1 MLSLAGRLKLYT
13 FDKAGKGVD
22 KGEPQKKR
30 FFLFF
35 DLYFRKFWKLIT
47 LNLEFLLFCLPS
59 FLVGAVLTLSL
70 PGYFKY
76 LGPLVFIGTLG
87 PAISGMVYILRNFSM
102 ERPAFLW
109 MDYVDTIKSNWKQS
123 LAFSMIDAVVIPL
136 LALAV
141 WFYSQRLGDGVMYI
155 LMVAVVASLSLFY
168 VIMHYYMYLMIV
180 TLDLKF
186 KQLFKNAAILSITGL
201 RTNFISSFFVLLIGF
216 VIFLFWPYS
225 IALLLFIALSTVGFI
240 VTFNSFNQVKKQILD
255 PYYASQQ
262 KEKGEG
268 DTAEEQEEAI
278 FTDIGSKE
286 RPVSHEV
293 RKGISKDRVK
303 VRNKTIS

>member
-1 MLSLAGRLKLYT
+1 MALKLYT

-35 DLYFRKFWKLIT
+35 DLYFRKFWKLMT

-59 FLVGAVLTLSL
+59 FIVGAVLTLSL

-76 LGPLVFIGTLG
+76 IGPAVFIGTLG
-87 PAISGMVYILRNFSM
+87 PAFSGMVYILRNFSM

-109 MDYVDTIKSNWKQS
+109 MDYIDTIKANWKQS
-123 LAFSMIDAVVIPL
+123 LAFSLLDVIVIPL
-136 LALAV
+136 LVLSV
-141 WFYSQRLGDGVMYI
+141 WFYAQRLGESMIYW
-155 LMVAVVASLSLFY
+155 LMVAVVGSLSLFY
-168 VIMHYYMYLMIV
+168 LMMHYYMYLMIV

-186 KQLFKNAAILSITGL
+186 KELFKNAAILAITGL
-201 RTNFISSFFVLLIGF
+201 KTNIITTFFVLLIGF
-216 VIFLFWPYS
+216 VVFLLWPYS
-225 IALLLFIALSTVGFI
+225 IALLLLIALSTVGFI
-240 VTFNSFNQVKKQILD
+240 IIYNSFHQVKKQILD
-255 PYYASQQ
+255 PYYAAQ
-262 KEKGEG
+262 KAAHG
-268 DTAEEQEEAI
+268 EEQEGKEEEAI
-278 FTDIGSKE
+278 FTDIGSQE
-286 RPVSHEV
+286 RPVSREV